1 VSNEMNI
8 KFVKEMGIKGVW
20 PPTANVKRPAKEMGI
35 LHTRTQ
41 RYGKVMECMSDGT
54 PEDSMK
60 L

>member
-1 VSNEMNI
+1 
-8 KFVKEMGIKGVW
+8 MGIKGVW